1 MVEIAGIL
9 AHRPS
14 VLILDEPSSGIA
26 QKETEALGPLLR
38 EVQRHM
44 GCSLLVIEHDM
55 PLITSLADH
64 MYALEEGQ
72 VIAFGTPNE
81 VLHHPRVVEAY
92 LGTSAAADESQLL
105 T

>member
-1 MVEIAGIL
+1 
-9 AHRPS
+9 
-14 VLILDEPSSGIA
+14 
-26 QKETEALGPLLR
+26 
-38 EVQRHM
+38 
-44 GCSLLVIEHDM
+44 M

-92 LGTSAAADESQLL
+92 LGTAAADESQLL
-105 T
+105 TDRA